1 MASSHS
7 SPMNYAQER
16 QLVLIETMNKRLGF
30 MQLHCYFN
38 FFLCTTHF
46 HFLQRLLCNT
56 TFAEAITC
64 TLCNKLY
71 IGETGR
77 HLGDLFHEHLR
88 DVEKNDKDASNPVVR
103 HFNLPNHSKQHMAI
117 CGLSLQQGTAESRNN
132 LEHKLIFHIRTL
144 NPHGINKGFSL
155 N

>member
-1 MASSHS
+1 MLSIKGADLEDEFLFQILAAFRFGGLVVYLS
-7 SPMNYAQER
+7 R
-16 QLVLIETMNKRLGF
+16 QCIIYCITYR
-30 MQLHCYFN
+30 
-38 FFLCTTHF
+38 
-46 HFLQRLLCNT
+46 LCNT

-132 LEHKLIFHIRTL
+132 LEHKLIFQIRTL